1 MKLHTKPA
9 PAQALMPVLPLLHL
23 RAGVLS
29 HYPEV
34 ASQLGVNTRQLL
46 SRVGLTETMLANP
59 EQPIPIHA
67 PTALLEATANACD
80 GRAVG
85 LLMAEARKLADFGPV
100 SLLLSHQRTV
110 RDAIHTTQQYRHL
123 LNQSLA
129 VHVEDAGRYTLVRE
143 EVLVDGN
150 APARQA
156 NELAVGVMCFM
167 FRAMLGPQWRPQSV
181 HFVHGEPDDVQVHKR
196 VFQCKLVFD
205 SDFNGMACQT
215 SDLEKPLEVADP
227 VMARY
232 AQTFIDALP
241 DNASVSVV
249 LDIRKSIYLLLPMGR
264 ANIKQIA
271 QSMNMNVRTLQRVL
285 GESDS
290 TFTELINGV
299 RSELAQRYI
308 ANPHYALTRIA
319 QLLGYA
325 NATAF
330 TRWFRAQFG
339 VSPSEQRRQYLVK
352 SKP

>member
-1 MKLHTKPA
+1 MKLRTKA
-9 PAQALMPVLPLLHL
+9 EFSQDLMPVLPLLHL

-29 HYPEV
+29 HYQEV
-34 ASQLGVNTRQLL
+34 ATQLGVNTRQLL
-46 SRVGLTETMLANP
+46 SRVGLTQNMLTNP
-59 EQPIPIHA
+59 EQPIPVQA
-67 PTALLEATANACD
+67 PTALLEATANAC
-80 GRAVG
+80 GGGAVG

-110 RDAIHTTQQYRHL
+110 RDAIHMTGQYRHL

-129 VHVEDAGRYTLVRE
+129 VYVEDAGRYTLVRE

-150 APARQA
+150 GPARQA

-167 FRAMLGPQWRPQSV
+167 FRAMLGLQWRPQSV
-181 HFVHGEPDDVQVHKR
+181 HFVHAEPEDVQVHKR

-215 SDLEKPLEVADP
+215 SDLDRPLEVADP

-241 DNASVSVV
+241 DNATVSVV

-271 QSMNMNVRTLQRVL
+271 QSMNMNVRTLQRAL
-285 GESDS
+285 ADS
-290 TFTELINGV
+290 NTTFTELIHGV
-299 RSELAQRYI
+299 RAELAQRYI
-308 ANPHYALTRIA
+308 ANPRYSLARTA

-330 TRWFRAQFG
+330 TRWFSAQFG
-339 VSPSEQRRQYLVK
+339 VSPSEHRRQHIGLV
-352 SKP
+352 PL